1 MNNYASPLY
10 YNCKKVKCLLLNN
23 LYIGALLDSSGLSKL
38 SLIFKIIIIA
48 IIYLI
53 IAFALRIMYK
63 DMKNGDKKQAKSKKT
78 FGLEV
83 IDGGMSNMMRKG
95 SVIPINREVTIG
107 RKEDNTVVLSEEYI
121 SGHHA
126 KIYLKNNNYI
136 LEDLKSTNGTTI
148 NGEKVYEKVYIR
160 SGDRIEIGTIV
171 FKVIG

>member
-1 MNNYASPLY
+1 M
-10 YNCKKVKCLLLNN
+10 KCLLLNN
-23 LYIGALLDSSGLSKL
+23 IYLGILVGSSGFSKL
-38 SLIFKIIIIA
+38 SLIFKIVIIG

-53 IAFALRIMYK
+53 IFFALKIMYK
-63 DMKNGDKKQAKSKKT
+63 DMKNGDKKQVKTKKT

-83 IDGGMSNMMRKG
+83 VDSGMSNMMRRG

-107 RKEDNTVVLSEEYI
+107 RKEDNTVVLHEEYV

-126 KIYLKNNNYI
+126 RIFLKNNNYI

-148 NGEKVYEKVYIR
+148 NGEKIYEKVYI
-160 SGDRIEIGTIV
+160 SPGDKIEIGTIV